1 MASPRSIW
9 PVMSRFARLQGV
21 TIRSWEPPESPLRIE
36 YSPALLREIRIANTA
51 VDSFGV
57 LYGIRHG
64 DTVSLVATRGR
75 HGLEPLGVFASRVRG
90 HVFLTEEDLE
100 RFERAEACVALVISG
115 EKGGFFVRDA
125 SGSIEAVRSYEEFS
139 IDTQPAIAPVK
150 VVKRRWPWAWS
161 LAAIPLLSLF
171 FIPRHTQP
179 PLTLKLSEDTGQL
192 SISWNAPIESTLTV
206 LDGRSET
213 SVAIHRGLSKMTYA
227 RRTGDV
233 TVRVGAT
240 QTRYVGPPPPQTET
254 EQLRSNM
261 ETLKT
266 RIAVLRASLAGGQT
280 KIAELERRLQ

>member
-1 MASPRSIW
+1 
-9 PVMSRFARLQGV
+9 MSRFARLQGV
-21 TIRSWEPPESPLRIE
+21 PIRSWEPPESPLRIE

-57 LYGIRHG
+57 LYGIRRG
-64 DTVSLVATRGR
+64 NTVSLVATRGR
-75 HGLEPLGVFASRVRG
+75 YGLEPLGVFASRVRG

-125 SGSIEAVRSYEEFS
+125 SGSIETVRSYEEFS
-139 IDTQPAIAPVK
+139 INAQPAVAPVK
-150 VVKRRWPWAWS
+150 VAKRRWPWAWS
-161 LAAIPLLSLF
+161 LALIPLLSLF

-179 PLTLKLSEDTGQL
+179 PLTLKLGDDVGQL
-192 SISWNAPIESTLTV
+192 SISWNVPTDATLTV
-206 LDGRSET
+206 VDGRAET
-213 SVAIHRGLSKMTYA
+213 SIAIHRGLSKMTYA

-233 TVRVGAT
+233 TVRIGAT

-254 EQLRSNM
+254 ERLRSSM
-261 ETLKT
+261 KTLK
-266 RIAVLRASLAGGQT
+266 IRAAAMRDSLVSGQT